1 MAKRKVMI
9 LFFMAIPPI
18 ANCFYRTVM
27 STLPTNNTI
36 MQAYFGLFFM
46 HLNGLHRAGAHTLF
60 AADAL
65 MLIHL
70 QSINKGQLTAKI
82 MH

>member
-9 LFFMAIPPI
+9 LFFMPIPPI
-18 ANCFYRTVM
+18 ANCFYRTIM

-36 MQAYFGLFFM
+36 MQAYFGLILM
-46 HLNGLHRAGAHTLF
+46 NLNGLHWASTHTF
-60 AADAL
+60 FTADAL
-65 MLIHL
+65 TFIHL
-70 QSINKGQLTAKI
+70 HSINKGELAAEI